1 MHFQPYLQLRL
12 FQKLMVVMLL
22 LSLLVS
28 GDQTGESV
36 LVAVNSESLG
46 VKEKKPVENQ
56 QHGSGRLRHS
66 FYVFFSSKRKVPHS
80 SDPLHNR

>member
-1 MHFQPYLQLRL
+1 MHFQV

-28 GDQTGESV
+28 GDQSGESV
-36 LVAVNSESLG
+36 LDAIDGHSPG
-46 VKEKKPVENQ
+46 VRDKKPVENQ
-56 QHGSGRLRHS
+56 QHAGSQRLRSS